1 MRLMLNILCFEF
13 IIIKAVE
20 ELKIKYIAF
29 VLSLAAYSETDL

>member
-29 VLSLAAYSETDL
+29 ILSLVAYLKANL